1 MYKLFETTNYARIL
15 QRFFLS
21 SLRNIFIP
29 LDERRTIPF
38 SEPII
43 RDRED
48 KETRFD
54 SFFRAF
60 ISRAMPV
67 SINHGHC
74 TVPFYSYRVL
84 FPEYGWDNSPISRK
98 ISFVREKDNVSLRK
112 LSAREERRFFF
123 SFFFIAVKFSKAFST
138 FRSTRRIQRRRTEI
152 YYCKDILSQLL
163 RIHPREGSNNK
174 NSSRGLS

>member
-1 MYKLFETTNYARIL
+1 MQGFSNAFFSPVCVT
-15 QRFFLS
+15 FLS
-21 SLRNIFIP
+21 PSMR
-29 LDERRTIPF
+29 DERFLSRK
-38 SEPII
+38 PII

-98 ISFVREKDNVSLRK
+98 ISFVREKDNVCLRK

-123 SFFFIAVKFSKAFST
+123 PFFFIAVKFSKAFST